1 VTRKPADKNAPRP
14 GTVARSTDDRDA
26 AVRETGVRETGGRKA
41 ARGGAAP
48 DGKGGKAL
56 DFTWHLSA
64 DPAEIAT
71 TELEFALMRSFES
84 FGRWQAECLISASG
98 LTLSGPE
105 NAMLHIIRMNDRAK
119 SIKELARL
127 TNRDDIPNIQ
137 YSLRKMVADGL
148 VVKQGTSRTGVTYGA
163 TERGRAATDAYA
175 RIRRALLV
183 GELDA
188 LPDFAARMAE
198 ATRVLNTLSG
208 FYEEA
213 ARVAAT
219 HRR

>member
-1 VTRKPADKNAPRP
+1 MTDKPEGENR
-14 GTVARSTDDRDA
+14 
-26 AVRETGVRETGGRKA
+26 
-41 ARGGAAP
+41 
-48 DGKGGKAL
+48 AL

-64 DPAEIAT
+64 DSAEITT
-71 TELEFALMRSFES
+71 TELEFALMRAFES
-84 FGRWQAECLISASG
+84 FGRWQAECLVSASG

-105 NAMLHIIRMNDRAK
+105 NALLHIIRMNDRAK

-148 VVKQGTSRTGVTYGA
+148 VTKQGTSRTGVTYAA
-163 TERGRAATDAYA
+163 TDTGRAATDTYA
-175 RIRRALLV
+175 RIRRRLLV
-183 GELDA
+183 DELGA
-188 LPDFAARMAE
+188 LPDFTKRMAA